1 MALILYVACVT
12 TLKESLKST
21 ANTHN
26 TGSNGSI
33 NIKRGGA
40 REEGV
45 CGSWNEIGWTE
56 VIEIVH
62 MQRRIEKEN
71 QSGASP
77 IPPMLLSLFLAAL
90 LPPPLV
96 QRVPRVIDVKRVFIL
111 HAGVLC
117 KSPPLL
123 SESQLV
129 TQPVEINNIVEII
142 N

>member
-1 MALILYVACVT
+1 M
-12 TLKESLKST
+12 
-21 ANTHN
+21 
-26 TGSNGSI
+26 
-33 NIKRGGA
+33 
-40 REEGV
+40 
-45 CGSWNEIGWTE
+45 
-56 VIEIVH
+56 IEILH

-77 IPPMLLSLFLAAL
+77 IPPMFLSLFPVAL

-96 QRVPRVIDVKRVFIL
+96 QRIPRVIDVKRVFVL

-129 TQPVEINNIVEII
+129 T
-142 N
+142 